1 MWKISGI
8 GNQKENKIMTKDK
21 LMTEEQIKFI
31 LDKCKFL
38 QKKNSNCKIYTRND
52 IKNGNPTKPISC
64 YVITTNYS
72 NLNLPNIYYG
82 EYDGNKFLSCHVG
95 KPNIITLEEYDVLGY
110 IEYK

>member
-1 MWKISGI
+1 
-8 GNQKENKIMTKDK
+8 MTKDE

-31 LDKCKFL
+31 LESVNFYE
-38 QKKNSNCKIYTRND
+38 KNANSKIYTRND

-72 NLNLPNIYYG
+72 NSNLPNIYYG
-82 EYDGNKFLSCHVG
+82 EYDGNKFLSCHFSN
-95 KPNIITLEEYDVLGY
+95 PNYNIITRGEYDVLGY